1 MIVNRTKVFRFLL
14 LAFLLLSALSAC
26 KDLFGPLDN
35 PVDRESENYQGYDTI
50 LNADDI
56 KIFYPTNSRIAGNQ
70 PTFIVS
76 EVRSAS
82 AYQIQISSSQSDFEN
97 NILFDKS
104 DYDSNKINISTEN
117 LSNNV
122 WYYWRAR
129 AQQSGAWGKWTEIS
143 SFIIGYTITYDGN
156 GNTEGSVPI
165 DPNIYLEGE
174 SVTVAQKPQGFSKEG
189 YGFDSWNTKSDGSGI
204 AYNGGSTFIIGS
216 ESITLYAKWHVLS
229 RLWATGCNSYGQLGD
244 GTTNDKSSPV
254 KVMEDVKA
262 VSAGYDHTMI
272 IKNDGSL
279 WATGYSAWGELGD
292 GTTNH
297 RSSPVKVMED
307 VKAVSAGYDHT
318 MIIKNDGSLWVT
330 GGNYDGQLGDGTTYS
345 RSSPVKVMD
354 NVKAVSAGG
363 YHTMIIKNDGSL
375 WATGYNAYGELGDG
389 TTSDK
394 SSPVKVMDNVEKIEA
409 GSYYTFILK

>member
-1 MIVNRTKVFRFLL
+1 MIGNKTNVFRFLL
-14 LAFLLLSALSAC
+14 LAFLLLSALFAC

-35 PVDRESENYQGYDTI
+35 PVDRGSENYQGYDTI

-56 KIFYPTNSRIAGNQ
+56 KIVYPANSRIAGAQ
-70 PTFIVS
+70 TTFIVS
-76 EVRSAS
+76 EVISAS

-104 DYDSNKINISTEN
+104 DYNSNKINISTKN
-117 LSNNV
+117 LSNSV

-143 SFIIGYTITYDGN
+143 SFLIGLIGYTITYDGN

-189 YGFDSWNTKSDGSGI
+189 YVFDSWNTKSDGSGI
-204 AYNGGSTFIIGS
+204 DYNGGSTFIIGS

-229 RLWATGCNSYGQLGD
+229 LWATGYNAYGQLGD
-244 GTTNDKSSPV
+244 GTYSDKSSPV

-262 VSAGYDHTMI
+262 VSAGY
-272 IKNDGSL
+272 
-279 WATGYSAWGELGD
+279 E
-292 GTTNH
+292 
-297 RSSPVKVMED
+297 
-307 VKAVSAGYDHT
+307 HT

-330 GGNYDGQLGDGTTYS
+330 GANNYGQLGDGTTYS
-345 RSSPVKVMD
+345 RSSPVKVMED
-354 NVKAVSAGG
+354 
-363 YHTMIIKNDGSL
+363 
-375 WATGYNAYGELGDG
+375 
-389 TTSDK
+389 
-394 SSPVKVMDNVEKIEA
+394 VEKIEA
-409 GSYYTFILK
+409 GSDCTFILK